1 MATFVALYQWIRNQL
16 GDATLNNSTFITENF
31 RSFLSEDYNNKEL
44 LSQASLSGTDL
55 DSEPIQ
61 ILQPVQTLKIICN
74 KKSPSIFCLLLYISE
89 PTF

>member
-1 MATFVALYQWIRNQL
+1 MKIP
-16 GDATLNNSTFITENF
+16 
-31 RSFLSEDYNNKEL
+31 SFFLFEPFPYNNKEL

-55 DSEPIQ
+55 DDAQPIQ
-61 ILQPVQTLKIICN
+61 ILKPVQTLKIICN